1 MKVSI
6 IIPVF
11 KSELIIDELL
21 RKLIETLNI
30 LYTPDSYEIIL
41 VNDNGLDKCWF
52 KIKNLLIITSKSLE

>member
-21 RKLIETLNI
+21 RKLIETL
-30 LYTPDSYEIIL
+30 TKE
-41 VNDNGLDKCWF
+41 
-52 KIKNLLIITSKSLE
+52 KNTVRITH

>member
-1 MKVSI
+1 M
-6 IIPVF
+6 F

-41 VNDNGLDKCWF
+41 VNDNGLDKCWL